1 MSKVKNKKKENFT
14 YTKRNPQDEVIFKWK
29 SFMIND
35 PQKAI
40 NSLFYPFFMTFE
52 HLSHFLILSTLSS
65 LHMNDLEEGC
75 AHLPEILN
83 GMKLK
88 YMECPHMKWSRNLD
102 QW

>member
-1 MSKVKNKKKENFT
+1 
-14 YTKRNPQDEVIFKWK
+14 
-29 SFMIND
+29 MIND

-40 NSLFYPFFMTFE
+40 NSLFHPFFMTFQ
-52 HLSHFLILSTLSS
+52 HLSYFLSLSTLSS

-88 YMECPHMKWSRNLD
+88 
-102 QW
+102 